1 MKIFRNVRQSMLLI
15 ISAALSLLFFNACYS
30 DYGMTTADY
39 DVVTTL
45 YDPNYDFIKDKTY
58 SMPDTI
64 IHIVEEGKESDLSR
78 KYDSFIL
85 EQVASHMNLRGFT
98 RIMDLTQEL
107 PDVVIIIRATSTD
120 HYNAYSS
127 YYWGGYWGYGWG
139 GYYPWYG
146 GTTVYT
152 YSTGTVLI
160 DMLDVENF
168 DIENEIYPTVW
179 IAGIN
184 GLLGDTST
192 GTKTRL
198 HTSISQAFIQS
209 PYIGTSE

>member
-1 MKIFRNVRQSMLLI
+1 MKIFQNVRQSMLLI
-15 ISAALSLLFFNACYS
+15 VAAALSMLFFNACYS
-30 DYGMTTADY
+30 DYGMTTSDY

-45 YDPNYDFIKDKTY
+45 FDPNFDFTKAKTY
-58 SMPDTI
+58 TMPDTI
-64 IHIVEEGKESDLSR
+64 LHIVEEGEESDLSR

-98 RIMDLTQEL
+98 RIADPTATV
-107 PDVVIIIRATSTD
+107 PDVVIIIRATSTE
-120 HYNAYSS
+120 HYNAYNS
-127 YYWGGYWGYGWG
+127 YFWGGYYGW
-139 GYYPWYG
+139 YYPWYG

-168 DIENEIYPTVW
+168 DIENEIYPTAW

-198 HTSISQAFIQS
+198 STSIGQAFVQS

>member
-15 ISAALSLLFFNACYS
+15 IAAALSMLFFNACYS

-45 YDPNYDFIKDKTY
+45 YDPNYDFTKDSTY
-58 SMPDTI
+58 FMPDSI
-64 IHIVEEGKESDLSR
+64 HHIVEEGEESDLSR

-85 EQVASHMNLRGFT
+85 EQVASHMSLRGFT
-98 RIMDLTQEL
+98 RIADPTAPV
-107 PDVVIIIRATSTD
+107 PDVVITIRATSTD

-127 YYWGGYWGYGWG
+127 YYWGGYYGW
-139 GYYPWYG
+139 YYPWYG

-152 YSTGTVLI
+152 YSTGTILI

-168 DIENEIYPTVW
+168 DIENEIYPVAW

-184 GLLGDTST
+184 GLLGDTGT
-192 GTKTRL
+192 GTKNRL

>member
-15 ISAALSLLFFNACYS
+15 TVAALSMLFFNACYS

-45 YDPNYDFIKDKTY
+45 YDPNYDFTKDSTY
-58 SMPDTI
+58 TMPDTI
-64 IHIVEEGKESDLSR
+64 IHIVEEGEKSELSR

-98 RIMDLTQEL
+98 RIADPTATV
-107 PDVVIIIRATSTD
+107 PDVVIIIRATAVE
-120 HYNAYSS
+120 HYAAYSS
-127 YYWGGYWGYGWG
+127 YYYGGYWGGW
-139 GYYPWYG
+139 YYPWYG

-160 DMLDVENF
+160 DMLDVENI
-168 DIENEIYPTVW
+168 DIEKEIYPTAW

-198 HTSISQAFIQS
+198 STSIGQAFVQS
-209 PYIGTSE
+209 PYIGTSD